1 MAHIVQSKLF
11 QYVRIIFMILAIIA
25 ISFVIPVLAAI
36 YENETFVIQS
46 FIIPMVSVCG
56 IAAIL
61 FFLGRGKKIKLSTEG
76 GIMLVAAAW
85 VTACIFGAFPLYF
98 SNAIPSFVDALFE
111 SVSGFST
118 TGGTILTDA
127 ESCPMS
133 IHLWRCQMHW
143 LGGMGIVALT
153 VALFPLLGVG
163 GFRLI
168 KSETSGPDKGKV
180 TAKITHTA
188 KALWFIYFGM
198 TVLQIILLMIA
209 GLPFLEALCHT
220 FATLGTG
227 GFSTKNANI
236 GGFNSP
242 AVDIICAV
250 FMLLAGINFS
260 LYFHLFTGHAEE
272 VFANSELK
280 AYFRIILVATA
291 LISISIFPIYGFAN
305 SLRHGFFQVIS
316 ILTTTGFSTV
326 NYDLW
331 PEFPKLVL
339 FVLMFIGGC
348 SGSTSGNIKVI
359 RWLVLKRQAGIEAKR
374 LLYPHGVFSIRLN
387 GRPGRKDIVYNIA
400 GFIFCY
406 FFLGLI
412 TALVAVA
419 DGADMLTGISAAFA
433 LIGNVGPG
441 FKSVGPAGNFAAF
454 SPAVKLFFSFVM
466 LAGRLELY
474 TMIIYFMPAFWKR

>member
-1 MAHIVQSKLF
+1 MNTLVKSSLF

-25 ISFVIPVLAAI
+25 ISFIIPVLTALYKKEYFFIPA
-36 YENETFVIQS
+36 FVI
-46 FIIPMVSVCG
+46 PMLVVCT
-56 IAAIL
+56 IAAVL
-61 FFLGRGKKIKLSTEG
+61 FFMGKNRKIKLSTEG
-76 GIMLVAAAW
+76 GIILVAAAW

-98 SNAIPSFVDALFE
+98 SKAVPSFIDAVFE
-111 SVSGFST
+111 AVSGFST

-127 ESCPMS
+127 ENCPLS
-133 IHLWRCQMHW
+133 VHVWRCQMHW

-198 TVLQIILLMIA
+198 TVLQLILLMLA
-209 GLPFLEALCHT
+209 GLPFIESLCHT

-227 GFSTKNANI
+227 GFSTRNASI
-236 GGFNSP
+236 GSFNSP
-242 AVDIICAV
+242 AVDVICTV
-250 FMLLAGINFS
+250 FMLLAGVNFS

-272 VFANSELK
+272 LFNNSELR
-280 AYFRIILVATA
+280 AYLRIVFIAA
-291 LISISIFPIYGFAN
+291 CLIIVSIYPIYGFLG
-305 SLRHGFFQVIS
+305 SLRHGFFQVASVI
-316 ILTTTGFSTV
+316 TTTGFSTV
-326 NYDLW
+326 NYDAW
-331 PEFPKLVL
+331 PEFAKLVL
-339 FVLMFIGGC
+339 FALMFIGGC

-359 RWLVLKRQAGIEAKR
+359 RWLILKKQARIEVKR
-374 LLYPHGVFSIRLN
+374 LLHPHGVFSIRLN
-387 GRPGRKDIVYNIA
+387 KRPGRKDIVYSIA
-400 GFIFCY
+400 GFLFCY
-406 FFLGLI
+406 FILALI
-412 TALVAVA
+412 TAFVAVA
-419 DGADMLTGISAAFA
+419 DGTDMMTGISAALA

-441 FKSVGPAGNFAAF
+441 FGRVGPAGNFAFF

-474 TMIIYFMPAFWKR
+474 TMIIYFIPAFWKK